1 MYTQVAANQAGC
13 VNSSQAQ
20 LRVQRNLYAPPLD
33 RITDPG
39 IPEHC
44 ISLHLGNPGN
54 LERWLDR
61 RLDSEKLLS
70 RSTFPG
76 TLTFVPALRSSEWLW
91 GSEVEILDIYVP
103 PAALQEVAIASNLS
117 SQPIELLDRFAI
129 IDPLLQQLILTLFTQ
144 VQQKNKHQQMYL
156 ESLQNLLA
164 AHLLQFH
171 CTVQICDVEISIG
184 LSASKLKTVL
194 DYIHDHL
201 DSEIGLGEL
210 AAVVQLSSHHFGKL
224 FKQSMS
230 ISPHQYVLRCR
241 IARAKQLLASPQRS
255 LVNIGQ
261 AIGFSDQ
268 SHFTNTF
275 RRYTGLTPR
284 QYRQQL

>member
-1 MYTQVAANQAGC
+1 MFYGGSFSLFSGRYSNCQFVSP
-13 VNSSQAQ
+13 SSSHFTFLFFCLPTLLFPPCTCFLIVFSFP
-20 LRVQRNLYAPPLD
+20 LRAEC
-33 RITDPG
+33 G
-39 IPEHC
+39 
-44 ISLHLGNPGN
+44 
-54 LERWLDR
+54 
-61 RLDSEKLLS
+61 
-70 RSTFPG
+70 
-76 TLTFVPALRSSEWLW
+76 
-91 GSEVEILDIYVP
+91 
-103 PAALQEVAIASNLS
+103 LQEVAIASNRS

-144 VQQKNKHQQMYL
+144 VQQDNKHQRLYL

-171 CTVQICDVEISIG
+171 CTVQIRDVDISTG
-184 LSASKLKTVL
+184 LSASKLQTVL